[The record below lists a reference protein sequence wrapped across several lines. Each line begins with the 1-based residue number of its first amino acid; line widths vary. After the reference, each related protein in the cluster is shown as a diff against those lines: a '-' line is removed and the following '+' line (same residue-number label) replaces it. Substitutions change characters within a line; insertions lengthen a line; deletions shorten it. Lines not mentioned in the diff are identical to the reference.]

1 MEAVIDKFGR
11 IVIPKKLRDDL
22 GLRPGSVIKIETNR
36 NELLLKPVLDEYP
49 LEYKEG
55 VLLFTGQSS
64 GHIEDEIYKIRE
76 ERIKSFYENTF

>member
-36 NELLLKPVLDEYP
+36 NETVAK
-49 LEYKEG
+49 
-55 VLLFTGQSS
+55 TCS
-64 GHIEDEIYKIRE
+64 G
-76 ERIKSFYENTF
+76 

>member
-1 MEAVIDKFGR
+1 MK
-11 IVIPKKLRDDL
+11 
-22 GLRPGSVIKIETNR
+22 
-36 NELLLKPVLDEYP
+36 LLLKPVLDEYP